1 MAQRSKQSQPKRSGR
16 RNGQPSSS
24 RSRRSRE
31 EIPDYSILDPEEIP
45 EGPDVLLD
53 IPVVKVDEIDIEVED
68 LRAQVSVLAEVRDL
82 VEISVGA
89 DVSLGQVEL
98 KIEGVE
104 AQALLKARLDNVSRI
119 LERVLTTLDRNPELL
134 ESIGQAVEDVG
145 QGAGGLVGQT
155 GQAVQEVGQ
164 GASSAVQDVGHGASG
179 AVQDVGQGAGQ
190 GVGQIGRGAQQGVAG
205 LGQGAGQ
212 GVAGVGQGAGQ
223 GVAGVGQGARQLTEN
238 LAQGGQS
245 SRKGGG
251 G

>member
-1 MAQRSKQSQPKRSGR
+1 MAQRSKQSQPKRAGR
-16 RNGQPSSS
+16 RNGQPSS

-31 EIPDYSILDPEEIP
+31 EYPDYSILDPEEIP

-53 IPVVKVDEIDIEVED
+53 IPVVKVDEIDLEVED

-89 DVSLGQVEL
+89 DVALGQVEL

-104 AQALLKARLDNVSRI
+104 AQALLKARLDNVTRI

-134 ESIGQAVEDVG
+134 ESVGHAVEDVG
-145 QGAGGLVGQT
+145 QGAGKLVGQT
-155 GQAVQEVGQ
+155 GEAVQDVGE
-164 GASSAVQDVGHGASG
+164 GASSAVQDVGRGAG
-179 AVQDVGQGAGQ
+179 EGVQQIGQGAQQ
-190 GVGQIGRGAQQGVAG
+190 GVASVGQGAQQGVAG
-205 LGQGAGQ
+205 I
-212 GVAGVGQGAGQ
+212 GQGAGQ

-245 SRKGGG
+245 SRQGGG

>member
-1 MAQRSKQSQPKRSGR
+1 MAETKTGGQRRSRR
-16 RNGQPSSS
+16 RNGQPSS
-24 RSRRSRE
+24 RRGRSRE

-68 LRAQVSVLAEVRDL
+68 LRAQVAVLAEVRDL

-104 AQALLKARLDNVSRI
+104 AQALLKARLDNVTRI
-119 LERVLTTLDRNPELL
+119 LERVLTSLDRNPELL
-134 ESIGQAVEDVG
+134 ESVGHAVEGVG
-145 QGAGGLVGQT
+145 QGAGKLVGQT
-155 GQAVQEVGQ
+155 GEAVENVGE
-164 GASSAVQDVGHGASG
+164 GASG

-190 GVGQIGRGAQQGVAG
+190 AAQQVGKGAQQGVAG
-205 LGQGAGQ
+205 VGQGARQ
-212 GVAGVGQGAGQ
+212 GVAGIGEGAGQ
-223 GVAGVGQGARQLTEN
+223 GVAGVGQGARELTEN

-245 SRKGGG
+245 SRQGGG